1 MYACVQVLT
10 FSLCST
16 SRIEDNNNISGVG
29 AKGFDFFHFNERLH
43 KLEQLA
49 QNTSKNAIDKEQ
61 KLNETIFQ
69 LQLLKEQLLLNQKSD
84 EMVRIPRSY
93 SSVAIKLTP
102 PFILGTRGHQRS
114 SIHAHSCPDSAT
126 T

>member
-1 MYACVQVLT
+1 MDKWVLLT
-10 FSLCST
+10 LLTTEVVLRKCSNRIFFLHP
-16 SRIEDNNNISGVG
+16 SPLRIEDNNNISGVG

-84 EMVRIPRSY
+84 EMVS
-93 SSVAIKLTP
+93 
-102 PFILGTRGHQRS
+102 TRGHTQLVLDYPFPLLMAN
-114 SIHAHSCPDSAT
+114 H
-126 T
+126 

>member
-1 MYACVQVLT
+1 MARVQIETYLGPTKSNPKPYASSHLYCNTKLT
-10 FSLCST
+10 VCPSLRIS
-16 SRIEDNNNISGVG
+16 SPRIEDNNNISGVG

-84 EMVRIPRSY
+84 EMVSN
-93 SSVAIKLTP
+93 
-102 PFILGTRGHQRS
+102 IL
-114 SIHAHSCPDSAT
+114 CPNL
-126 T
+126 

>member
-1 MYACVQVLT
+1 MSNRCPQK
-10 FSLCST
+10 SLCLVLH
-16 SRIEDNNNISGVG
+16 RIEDNNNISGVG

-84 EMVRIPRSY
+84 EMVSDN
-93 SSVAIKLTP
+93 
-102 PFILGTRGHQRS
+102 FHGNG
-114 SIHAHSCPDSAT
+114 
-126 T
+126 

>member
-1 MYACVQVLT
+1 M
-10 FSLCST
+10 
-16 SRIEDNNNISGVG
+16 G

-84 EMVRIPRSY
+84 EMVS
-93 SSVAIKLTP
+93 
-102 PFILGTRGHQRS
+102 TRGHTQLVLD
-114 SIHAHSCPDSAT
+114 CPFPLLMANH
-126 T
+126 

>member
-1 MYACVQVLT
+1 MG
-10 FSLCST
+10 
-16 SRIEDNNNISGVG
+16 D
-29 AKGFDFFHFNERLH
+29 KGFDFFHFNERLH

-84 EMVRIPRSY
+84 EMVS
-93 SSVAIKLTP
+93 
-102 PFILGTRGHQRS
+102 TRGHTQLVLDYPFPLLMAN
-114 SIHAHSCPDSAT
+114 H
-126 T
+126 